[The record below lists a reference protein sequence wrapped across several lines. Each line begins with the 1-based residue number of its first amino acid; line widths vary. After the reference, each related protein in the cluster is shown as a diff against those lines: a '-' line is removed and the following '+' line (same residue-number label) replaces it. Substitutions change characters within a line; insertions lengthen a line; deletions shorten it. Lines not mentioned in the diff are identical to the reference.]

1 MTHKENAL
9 LTLVTLLSWSF
20 LYAALICRGTPTAL
34 EVGVSLQLECLFTPD
49 STSNVTYPSSVK
61 LLHSNSTTNP
71 SYIDLLTVVNVDN
84 IVGDLSNS
92 PNIKVYGTIGNTKLS
107 YLRISWESPKLENAG
122 AYRCVT
128 YGVDKKG
135 NPQFD
140 LSETTVSVKNPNDKC
155 QGNDAKNTTESTKS
169 KGVKQDLLTKAQ
181 NSMFTTS
188 PEFKGSRYLLPKT
201 KGSKNFL
208 DSILTCGQ
216 LGGYFAEIDSKEEYN
231 FVLNSLLSSSTYQIV
246 YISGTDEGKEGVWVH
261 SFSKTNLTFFKWAKG
276 EPNLGK
282 RENCMAYHKKL
293 LWLFVDID
301 CTKLLTFD
309 GTVSFVCEV
318 PE

>member
-1 MTHKENAL
+1 MTRKEDAL
-9 LTLVTLLSWSF
+9 LTLFTLLSWSF
-20 LYAALICRGTPTAL
+20 LDAALICRGTPTAL
-34 EVGVSLQLECLFTPD
+34 ELGVSLQLECLFTPD

-92 PNIKVYGTIGNTKLS
+92 PNIKVFGTIENNKLS

-140 LSETTVSVKNPNDKC
+140 LSETTVSVKNPDDKC
-155 QGNDAKNTTESTKS
+155 QGNDAKNTTNNN
-169 KGVKQDLLTKAQ
+169 KGKGRKQDLLTNAQ
-181 NSMFTTS
+181 NSLFTTS
-188 PEFKGSRYLLPKT
+188 PEFKGSRYLLSETNDPR
-201 KGSKNFL
+201 NYV

-216 LGGYFAEIDSKEEYN
+216 LGGYFAEIDSEEEFT
-231 FVLNSLLSSSTYQIV
+231 FVLNTLLNSSTYETV
-246 YISGTDEGKEGVWVH
+246 YISGTDEAKEGVWVH
-261 SFSKTNLTFFKWAKG
+261 SFSKTNIAFFKWAPG

-293 LWLFVDID
+293 FWLYVDID
-301 CTKLLTFD
+301 CAKLLTSD